1 VTLTLF
7 IQVRDAV
14 GGLICKL
21 GANILGSSQVNQGHI
36 MGSKIKD
43 WSTMLVESAESAVI
57 VIQSKG
63 TAGVSKMCVDDTS
76 SDSSKEALKCIET
89 ALHFVVAAIRSGNAA
104 VLMPVLL
111 RLLQPV
117 LALQDTWDKDVQAL
131 AKSTMQLLMWQA
143 FSKEQLDE
151 VAEAVLS
158 AADQSNWHTRVAAL
172 TFLSPLVFRYTKP

>member
-1 VTLTLF
+1 MTLRLL

-43 WSTMLVESAESAVI
+43 WSTMLVESAKSAVI

-89 ALHFVVAAIRSGNAA
+89 VMINSPPPSFSVSVSLNTW
-104 VLMPVLL
+104 LL
-111 RLLQPV
+111 VSR
-117 LALQDTWDKDVQAL
+117 
-131 AKSTMQLLMWQA
+131 
-143 FSKEQLDE
+143 F
-151 VAEAVLS
+151 
-158 AADQSNWHTRVAAL
+158 RV
-172 TFLSPLVFRYTKP
+172 

>member
-1 VTLTLF
+1 VTLRLL

-111 RLLQPV
+111 RLLRPV
-117 LALQDTWDKDVQAL
+117 LALQVVLLLSTWML
-131 AKSTMQLLMWQA
+131 WNLLL
-143 FSKEQLDE
+143 FFYG
-151 VAEAVLS
+151 VL
-158 AADQSNWHTRVAAL
+158 NL
-172 TFLSPLVFRYTKP
+172 LKFLLSSEICSGVFNC

>member
-1 VTLTLF
+1 MTLTLF

-89 ALHFVVAAIRSGNAA
+89 VMITSPPPSFSVSVSLNIW
-104 VLMPVLL
+104 LL
-111 RLLQPV
+111 VSR
-117 LALQDTWDKDVQAL
+117 
-131 AKSTMQLLMWQA
+131 
-143 FSKEQLDE
+143 
-151 VAEAVLS
+151 
-158 AADQSNWHTRVAAL
+158 
-172 TFLSPLVFRYTKP
+172 FRI